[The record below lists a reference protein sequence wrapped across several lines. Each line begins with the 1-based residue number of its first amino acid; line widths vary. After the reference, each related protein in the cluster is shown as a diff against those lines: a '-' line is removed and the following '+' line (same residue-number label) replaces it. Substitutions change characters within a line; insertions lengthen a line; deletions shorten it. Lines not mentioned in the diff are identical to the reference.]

1 MRRIAKGPR
10 PAGRA
15 REENYLY
22 DSHVEAAAQA
32 HAAGMKLST
41 IFLLGA
47 GGVKRTEEHAHASA
61 RLATEMDPEY
71 LSALTLTV
79 VPDSPL
85 DRTRGNLGFELPDVM
100 GLLAELRTFVDE
112 AKPSDGREAAG
123 CEEEDREG
131 SEGRPRQHRRP
142 A

>member
-1 MRRIAKGPR
+1 
-10 PAGRA
+10 
-15 REENYLY
+15 
-22 DSHVEAAAQA
+22 
-32 HAAGMKLST
+32 MKLST

-61 RLATEMDPEY
+61 KLATEMDPEY

-85 DRTRGNLGFELPDVM
+85 DRTQSNLGFELPDVM

-112 AKPSDGREAAG
+112 AKPTDAVFRTNHASNYLPLAGRLPTDGPAMVEVLDKALHG
-123 CEEEDREG
+123 KIPL
-131 SEGRPRQHRRP
+131 RPEWSRGL
-142 A
+142 